1 VNFEFNSDAVQ
12 PQADVVVET
21 HKAPV
26 APSIDYT
33 DRTGWSSDMIEFAAT
48 AKQATSQPR
57 SGLFCILMLIQPRV
71 WMAGLWGDDAEG
83 WHDARNNI
91 DLTFDT
97 ARKLIDLRIKELG
110 LDAAKVNAYPKSH
123 STIAEMQAFD
133 ALDFDSRMA
142 KFKLAKA

>member
-57 SGLFCILMLIQPRV
+57 SGLSCILMLIQPTL
-71 WMAGLWGDDAEG
+71 WMTGLWGDVADG

-97 ARKLIDLRIKELG
+97 ARKLIDLRVKELG

-133 ALDFDSRMA
+133 AMGFEARMQL
-142 KFKLAKA
+142 FKELKA

>member
-1 VNFEFNSDAVQ
+1 MNFEFNSDAVQ

-21 HKAPV
+21 RKVPA

-33 DRTGWSSDMIEFAAT
+33 DRTGWSSDMLEYDAT
-48 AKQATSQPR
+48 AKAAISQPR
-57 SGLFCILMLIQPRV
+57 SSLFCILMLIQPTL
-71 WMAGLWGDDAEG
+71 WMVGLWRDVADG

-97 ARKLIDLRIKELG
+97 ARKLIDLRVKELG
-110 LDAAKVNAYPKSH
+110 LESEKVYAYPKSH

-142 KFKLAKA
+142 KFKSAKA